1 MFLYVCFDRTINDEL
16 IICIE
21 SSQRMAAAYFKVQ
34 SLGSLDDTEDNHE
47 KYAIGKMHEFPEHK
61 SRTNKG

>member
-1 MFLYVCFDRTINDEL
+1 MFLYVCFDRKINGEL

-34 SLGSLDDTEDNHE
+34 SVRSLGDTEENHE
-47 KYAIGKMHEFPEHK
+47 KYAVGKTIPQIVA
-61 SRTNKG
+61 